1 MKILIDIGHPAHVH
15 LFRFF
20 AEEMIARGNQLLFTC
35 REKEFEKELLE
46 NFGFQFVSFG
56 KKYKSLVGKLWGLLK
71 FDYKEWKTCLQ
82 FKPDILL
89 SHGSMYAAHTA
100 WLIRKP
106 HISFE
111 DTFNMEQVNLYKPFT
126 KIILIGDY
134 DNPLKNDSKT
144 IRYAGYH
151 ELAYLHPNY
160 FTPDKSILKE
170 AGIENNEHYVVLR
183 FVSWNA
189 THDVG
194 IKGFSVKDKVRLV
207 KSLEKHCKVFI
218 SSEDSVPEELKK
230 NVLKIHPSM
239 FHSLL
244 GFATLYIGEGATT
257 ASESAILGVP
267 AIYTNT
273 LYAGNC
279 EDEEKYGLL
288 YQISDCNTIISKS
301 IEVLNHPKE
310 VYAERK
316 RRLLSDKIDVT
327 AFLVWFIENY
337 PNSVKVMNEDPNFQH
352 RFK

>member
-1 MKILIDIGHPAHVH
+1 MRILIDIGHPAHVH

-20 AEEMIARGNQLLFTC
+20 AKEMIARGNQVLFTC

-46 NFGFQFVSFG
+46 GFDFQFVSFG
-56 KKYKSLVGKLWGLLK
+56 KKYKSIIGKLGGLLK
-71 FDYKEWKTCLQ
+71 FDYKEWRTCLR

-89 SHGSMYAAHTA
+89 SHGSMYAAHAA

-126 KIILIGDY
+126 KVVLTGDF
-134 DNPLKNDSKT
+134 DNPLMGDSKA
-144 IRYAGYH
+144 IQYAGYH

-170 AGIENNEHYVVLR
+170 IGVKEDEKYAVLR

-194 IKGFSVKDKVRLV
+194 MKGFSANDKMKLV

-218 SSEDSVPEELKK
+218 SSETPVQPELVK
-230 NVLKIHPSM
+230 NVLRIDPSK

-244 GFATLYIGEGATT
+244 AFAALHIGEGATT
-257 ASESAILGVP
+257 ASESAVLGVP
-267 AIYTNT
+267 AIYTNV
-273 LYAGNC
+273 LKANNC
-279 EDEEKYGLL
+279 ADEEQYGLL
-288 YQISDCNTIISKS
+288 YQMTDCNTVINKS
-301 IEVLNHPKE
+301 IEILNQPRE
-310 VYAERK
+310 VYRERK
-316 RRLLSDKIDVT
+316 EHFLSEKIDVT
-327 AFLVWFIENY
+327 AFLVWFIEHY
-337 PNSVKVMNEDPNFQH
+337 PDSVKMMHENPDFQH